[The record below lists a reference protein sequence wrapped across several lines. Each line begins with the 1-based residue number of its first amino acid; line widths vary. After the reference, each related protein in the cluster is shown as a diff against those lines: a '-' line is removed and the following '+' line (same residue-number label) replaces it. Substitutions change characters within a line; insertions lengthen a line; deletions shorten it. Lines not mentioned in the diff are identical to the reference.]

1 MRIFFL
7 IKEGVAAFNRARLA
21 SVISVVTITLSL
33 TLLGIFGALV
43 ENLAVEFHKFY
54 QHAQLEVFVNPAI
67 SPGKLKDLQD
77 YLKSISAV
85 DSVRYVSA
93 QEALRQFEKD
103 FGQDLA
109 AILEEN
115 PLPPSFRVSLK
126 TSANKMEAVEDLITK
141 IRSRDD
147 VDDVIFARKVFKLVN
162 RYFWVGVI
170 SILLIGLVIFIIS
183 ILLVFNT
190 IRLTIHAR
198 RSIIEIMKLVGATRM
213 FIKAPYLIEGLIQ
226 GAVGGLLA
234 ALLLRGLENLVRIVI
249 SPQVA
254 VAPTI
259 FIFLFSLGIV
269 LGFLGSYISINKY
282 LHY

>member
-1 MRIFFL
+1 MKIFFL
-7 IKEGVAAFNRARLA
+7 LKEGIAAFNRARLA

-54 QHAQLEVFVNPAI
+54 QHAQLEVFLNPAI
-67 SPGKLKDLQD
+67 TPGKLKDLQD
-77 YLKSISAV
+77 YLKAIPAV
-85 DSVRYVSA
+85 DSVRFVSA
-93 QEALRQFEKD
+93 EEALRQFEKD

-109 AILEEN
+109 ATLEEN

-126 TSANKMEAVEDLITK
+126 SSANNLDAVDALIAK
-141 IRSRDD
+141 IRARNE
-147 VDDVIFARKVFKLVN
+147 VDDVVFARKIFKMVN

-170 SILLIGLVIFIIS
+170 SILLIGLVIFVIS
-183 ILLVFNT
+183 TLLVFNT

-213 FIKAPYLIEGLIQ
+213 FIKGPYLIEGLIQ
-226 GAVGGLLA
+226 GAAGGLLA
-234 ALLLRGLENLVRIVI
+234 SLLLRGLENLVRILI
-249 SPQVA
+249 SPHIV

-259 FIFLFSLGIV
+259 FVFLFSLGIV